1 MGERG
6 RSACAGR
13 LRHGH
18 GRAAADGAGWK
29 TRRCRG
35 EWNNRRTF
43 FVVVV
48 DRDSSRVVVCLMRGQ
63 QEKFSQVGRKGEV
76 EPCFSL
82 CSASLGLNSFFFTNK
97 QKTK

>member
-1 MGERG
+1 MGWGKRKE
-6 RSACAGR
+6 R
-13 LRHGH
+13 LRRQTATWPWTGGG
-18 GRAAADGAGWK
+18 GR
-29 TRRCRG
+29 RG
-35 EWNNRRTF
+35 LQNKALLGGVEQSTYLF
-43 FVVVV
+43 MVVV

-82 CSASLGLNSFFFTNK
+82 CSASLGLNSFFTNK